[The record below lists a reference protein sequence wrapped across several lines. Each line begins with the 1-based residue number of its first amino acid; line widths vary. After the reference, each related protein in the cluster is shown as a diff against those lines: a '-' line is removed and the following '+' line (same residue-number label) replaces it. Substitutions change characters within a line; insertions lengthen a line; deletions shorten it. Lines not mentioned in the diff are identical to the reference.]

1 MKTIICVKLS
11 SLSDFELY
19 LLAEIRGLD
28 YKALKKIKS
37 ENRFSKIWIELPSGM
52 IVAVQRDGKSI
63 DPYISMSEYEI
74 AALSRKTPVL
84 AGEPTRKFRGD
95 IESKRAE
102 FNEFTE
108 EEAKKNGTAEYDHR
122 NIVCINARH
131 TLEQIF
137 AASIAND
144 VDPVEAVSFVFRNS
158 HIDMTKV
165 CFEKKTA
172 NVVYFAFMSGSQEVW
187 QDEDP
192 SIPLLA
198 KSKMSKKPVDTP
210 KIKATPE
217 SIEKYQNLKS
227 AGIPISIP
235 KLDRMKFREGIESLK
250 KQLEAALAR
259 EDYEEAARLRD
270 LIAKPNHDI

>member
-1 MKTIICVKLS
+1 MKTIICVKPS
-11 SLSDFELY
+11 SLSDFELF
-19 LLAEIRGLD
+19 LLAESRGLD
-28 YKALKKIKS
+28 YKSVKKIKS
-37 ENRFSKIWIELPSGM
+37 EKRFFKMWIELPSGL
-52 IVAVQRDGKSI
+52 ILATQSEGEEIEPRV
-63 DPYISMSEYEI
+63 SMSAYEI
-74 AALSRKTPVL
+74 AALARKTPVL

-95 IESKRAE
+95 VEAKRSE
-102 FNEFTE
+102 FKAFEE
-108 EEAKKNGTAEYDHR
+108 EEAKKNGTAEYDHK

-137 AASIAND
+137 AASLAND
-144 VDPVEAVSFVFRNS
+144 VDPIEAVSFVFRNS
-158 HIDMTKV
+158 HIDLTKV
-165 CFEKKTA
+165 WFEKKTA
-172 NVVYFAFMSGSQEVW
+172 NVVYFAFMSGSEEIW

-192 SIPLLA
+192 SVPLLA

-217 SIEKYQNLKS
+217 SAEKYQALKS

-235 KLDRMKFREGIESLK
+235 KLDRMKFREGIDSLK

-270 LIAKPNHDI
+270 LIANAQG